1 MYATHAKI
9 HIKKGFV
16 AAKGLKLISGG
27 HERRVGMFLYS
38 ISEHDKDLSLNLDRD
53 IVIQEDVWAGM
64 DVMILRGVTV
74 GRGCT
79 LAARSVV
86 TKSTPPYSIV
96 AGAPARFIK
105 FYWTIEQIL
114 EHEATL
120 YPEPQRFTREQ
131 LEEIFA
137 SNKSE

>member
-1 MYATHAKI
+1 M
-9 HIKKGFV
+9 
-16 AAKGLKLISGG
+16 
-27 HERRVGMFLYS
+27 
-38 ISEHDKDLSLNLDRD
+38 
-53 IVIQEDVWAGM
+53 DVWAGM

-114 EHEATL
+114 EHEAAL
-120 YPEPQRFTREQ
+120 YPEPQRYKREQ

-137 SNKSE
+137 SNK

>member
-1 MYATHAKI
+1 MRSSR
-9 HIKKGFV
+9 G
-16 AAKGLKLISGG
+16 
-27 HERRVGMFLYS
+27 RRCSDGVLPDGYS
-38 ISEHDKDLSLNLDRD
+38 ALGY
-53 IVIQEDVWAGM
+53 VVDVWAGM

-105 FYWTIEQIL
+105 FYC
-114 EHEATL
+114 
-120 YPEPQRFTREQ
+120 
-131 LEEIFA
+131 
-137 SNKSE
+137 